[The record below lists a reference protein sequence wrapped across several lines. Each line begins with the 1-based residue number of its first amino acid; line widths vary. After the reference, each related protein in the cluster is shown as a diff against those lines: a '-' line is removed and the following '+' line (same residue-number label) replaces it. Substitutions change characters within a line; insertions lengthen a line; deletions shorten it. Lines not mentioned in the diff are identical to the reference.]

1 MDQPQVKS
9 NGDRCSQL
17 RCIHVAS
24 RVLVSNRFGAGN
36 KRRIE
41 RLVVKMDTRQVSY
54 ADDSAHRHFDAFE
67 GKYNFK
73 A

>member
-1 MDQPQVKS
+1 
-9 NGDRCSQL
+9 
-17 RCIHVAS
+17 
-24 RVLVSNRFGAGN
+24 
-36 KRRIE
+36 
-41 RLVVKMDTRQVSY
+41 MDTRQVSY